1 MSILTSFPTTLRSLR
16 RPTTGRLFIF
26 TDGDT
31 LAGMVKTRLLAL
43 GVLIIGMLIGY
54 VVFPYWGIP
63 SALDKQFRLGLDLS
77 GGAHLLYA
85 IDASQVP
92 EEQRG
97 DAYEG
102 LRDAIE
108 QRVNYFG
115 VSEPVVQLEGSGDN
129 TRLIIELAGVSN
141 TQEAIALIGDVPFL
155 EFRIESGLVPKE
167 GEQVDPNLLF
177 LPSGL
182 DGKFIKNASV
192 QFDQTTNEPT
202 VSLNFNDEGAKLF
215 EQVTAQQT
223 GKRLAIFLDGQLI
236 SAPVVRERIPSG
248 QAQISGGFAV
258 DEARLL
264 AQRLNAGALPL
275 PISLLS
281 QETVEASLGQAALKS
296 TLFAGLMGA
305 IAVIIFMIAWYRL
318 PGLMAV
324 LALGVYSVIVLALFK
339 LIPVTLTAAGI
350 TGFILSIGMA
360 VDANILIFERM
371 KEELLNGKS
380 IEGAMKEGFTR
391 AWTSIRDSNVSSLIT
406 ATILYW
412 FGTSVVRGFA
422 LTLGIGIL
430 VSMFTAITI
439 SRLFLRSLGVSGS
452 RTFRNLLLSGFNR
465 VNVPQ
470 I

>member
-1 MSILTSFPTTLRSLR
+1 
-16 RPTTGRLFIF
+16 
-26 TDGDT
+26 
-31 LAGMVKTRLLAL
+31 MVKTRLLAL
-43 GVLIIGMLIGY
+43 GVFIVGMLIAY
-54 VVFPYWGIP
+54 AVFPLWGIP
-63 SALDKQFRLGLDLS
+63 KALDRQFRLGLDLA
-77 GGAHLLYA
+77 GGAHLLYS
-85 IDASQVP
+85 IDASKVP
-92 EEQRG
+92 ADQRK

-115 VSEPVVQLEGSGDN
+115 VSEPVVQLEGTGDN
-129 TRLIIELAGVSN
+129 TRLIVELAGVAN
-141 TQEAIALIGDVPFL
+141 VKEAIALIGDVPFL
-155 EFRIESGLVPKE
+155 EFRIENPAIKPKE
-167 GEQVDPNLLF
+167 GEQVDPNTYF

-182 DGKFIKNASV
+182 DGKYIKNASI
-192 QFDQTTNEPT
+192 QFDSTTNEPT
-202 VSLNFNDEGAKLF
+202 VSLTFNDEGAKIF
-215 EQVTAQQT
+215 ERVTSQQV

-236 SAPVVRERIPSG
+236 SAPVVREKIPSG
-248 QAQISGGFAV
+248 QAQISGGFKI

-281 QETVEASLGQAALKS
+281 QETVEASLGAAALKS
-296 TLFAGLMGA
+296 TLFAGLIGA
-305 IAVIIFMIAWYRL
+305 LAVIVFMLFWYRL
-318 PGLMAV
+318 PGLMAI
-324 LALGVYSVIVLALFK
+324 LALGMYGAIVLALFK

-350 TGFILSIGMA
+350 TGLILSIGMA

-380 IEGAMKEGFTR
+380 VEGAMKEGFSR
-391 AWTSIRDSNVSSLIT
+391 AWTSIRDSNISSLIT
-406 ATILYW
+406 AVILYW

-439 SRLFLRSLGVSGS
+439 SRLFLRSLGFSQS
-452 RTFRNLLLSGFNR
+452 RTYRNLLLSGFNR
-465 VNVPQ
+465 IPKPQ